1 MHKFV
6 LDTNCF
12 IAASRSDE
20 EAASLEA
27 FVRTAAPGL
36 YLSTVVAAELR
47 AGTTRGADVS
57 KLENAVLKPYY
68 KRGRV
73 INPSAAAW
81 EALGK
86 TLAWLVKNEGITL
99 GTVPRSFIFDIL
111 LAYSC
116 REAGAGSK
124 GAALWPEGS
133 GALPWHA
140 FFAQKKRRACSSFF
154 ATSLLQCSRPRE
166 AS

>member
-1 MHKFV
+1 MRKFV

-12 IAASRSDE
+12 IAASKSDKD
-20 EAASLEA
+20 AASLET
-27 FVRTAAPGL
+27 FVQMAAPGL

-47 AGTTRGADVS
+47 AGTTHGRDLR

-68 KRGRV
+68 KRSRI

-86 TLAWLVKNEGITL
+86 TLAWLVKNEGVTL
-99 GTVPRSFIFDIL
+99 HATPRSFIFDIL

-116 REAGAGSK
+116 RELGAI
-124 GAALWPEGS
+124 LIS
-133 GALPWHA
+133 GNGRDLQRLRQVFP
-140 FFAQKKRRACSSFF
+140 FEFAPPFPD
-154 ATSLLQCSRPRE
+154 LG
-166 AS
+166 

>member
-1 MHKFV
+1 MRKFV
-6 LDTNCF
+6 LDTDCF
-12 IAASRSDE
+12 IAASRSDAD
-20 EAASLEA
+20 AATFET
-27 FVRTAAPGL
+27 FVQMAAPGL

-47 AGTTRGADVS
+47 AGTTGALDLR

-86 TLAWLVKNEGITL
+86 TLAWLVKKEGLTL
-99 GTVPRSFIFDIL
+99 RTTPRSFIFDIL

-116 REAGAGSK
+116 REL
-124 GAALWPEGS
+124 GAALIS
-133 GALPWHA
+133 GNERDL
-140 FFAQKKRRACSSFF
+140 QRIRRVFSFE
-154 ATSLLQCSRPRE
+154 SVPPYPDLG
-166 AS
+166 